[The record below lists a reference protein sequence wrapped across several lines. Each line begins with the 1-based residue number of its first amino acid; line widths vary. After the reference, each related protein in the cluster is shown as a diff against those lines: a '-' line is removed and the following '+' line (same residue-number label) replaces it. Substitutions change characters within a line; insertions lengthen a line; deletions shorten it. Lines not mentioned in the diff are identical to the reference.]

1 MLARFPP
8 SYKDFSCFLA
18 MRAGGPESAR
28 RRLSLIPSLVLRG
41 RGLKDS
47 HTVLPDQPSLELGS
61 RPLHTVR
68 GPWVDG
74 EPVGKTAA
82 VPSPAGHGLS
92 VLSGEATCPER
103 PWAGRG
109 QRAGWCHPGTHRL
122 KDRVGFPG
130 LGVPCS
136 LEGSHC
142 LSLSVEVA
150 GGCPWA

>member
-92 VLSGEATCPER
+92 VLSGEATYPER
-103 PWAGRG
+103 PWAGRALVSVSYCCVTEYP
-109 QRAGWCHPGTHRL
+109 QMDMCAGLWRHLCFTDLGSGLRL
-122 KDRVGFPG
+122 KGQ
-130 LGVPCS
+130 
-136 LEGSHC
+136 
-142 LSLSVEVA
+142 
-150 GGCPWA
+150 